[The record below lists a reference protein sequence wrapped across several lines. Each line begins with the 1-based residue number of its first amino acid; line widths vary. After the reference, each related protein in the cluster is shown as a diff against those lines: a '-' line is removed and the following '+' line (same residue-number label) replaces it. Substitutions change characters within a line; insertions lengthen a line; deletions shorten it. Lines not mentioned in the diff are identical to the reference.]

1 VLKYICIRMGRL
13 TIRISDILCVLIVT
27 IVLVVTNI
35 AEMILNK
42 QKESRFIRLRLII
55 QAKHE
60 RRTIKMG
67 EIIADNLEQIE
78 VEENGN
84 SMAIIITSVVIT
96 LLITLFANYI
106 LPHITNIQ

>member
-1 VLKYICIRMGRL
+1 
-13 TIRISDILCVLIVT
+13 
-27 IVLVVTNI
+27 
-35 AEMILNK
+35 
-42 QKESRFIRLRLII
+42 
-55 QAKHE
+55 
-60 RRTIKMG
+60 MG